1 MFKRFTQIFLLGIL
15 CLTFN
20 ALRGQ
25 EDATIAPED
34 IRFWIGEGQNEVV
47 FIVNWNEPDTAL
59 AWGYRFDGSSVIVKE
74 VMDDI
79 VAADTRFGYQAE
91 SGMISDITF
100 KDDNVDLS
108 LSGRWWLYLV
118 NGTMAPTGYE
128 GQHVVNGDYI
138 KWGDESCGT
147 SVGSGYDVV
156 WTAPVVA
163 VFPLADDAT
172 IDPSEILYWIGEGA
186 NEAVFAVNWNEPNKA
201 LAWGYR
207 FADESVMVKDVM
219 DAIADKD
226 KRFAYEVGAYGVSNI
241 TFNDGD
247 LHLTLVGPYWMY
259 NVNGVGANLGF
270 DSQPIVNHD
279 FIKWGDVS
287 CATEIAP
294 WSYVWEQEVEPVSVY
309 SSLPDNNIQLSLAPN
324 PSNGETYLTLPDD
337 ASAQISVYDLQG
349 RKVTAF
355 VTESSRVR
363 IETANW
369 ENGVYFVV
377 VKSVSATW
385 TEKLIVR

>member
-59 AWGYRFDGSSVIVKE
+59 AWGYRFNENSIIVKE
-74 VMDDI
+74 VMDGI
-79 VAADTRFGYQAE
+79 VEADHRFGYQAQ
-91 SGMISDITF
+91 SGMVSDITF
-100 KDDNVDLS
+100 NDGYVNLS

-172 IDPSEILYWIGEGA
+172 IDPSEILYWVGEGQ
-186 NEAVFAVNWNEPNKA
+186 NEAIFIVNWESVA
-201 LAWGYR
+201 YAWGYR
-207 FADESVMVKDVM
+207 FNSDSLIVKDLM
-219 DAIADKD
+219 DGIAAVDE
-226 KRFAYEVGAYGVSNI
+226 RFSYTASGGFISDIVYCDGVDSLHLMGAYWWSLHNGTGAMSS
-241 TFNDGD
+241 FNQEK
-247 LHLTLVGPYWMY
+247 L
-259 NVNGVGANLGF
+259 VNGDYF
-270 DSQPIVNHD
+270 
-279 FIKWGDVS
+279 KWGDMA
-287 CATEIAP
+287 CAVDLGHWNYAWTMP
-294 WSYVWEQEVEPVSVY
+294 VTPVSVY